1 MNAFPVYHVPMTPKD
16 KPWIT
21 PFIKH
26 LIQKRWDAYR
36 LKDFARYNVLKL
48 LIRRKIVQAKSNWS
62 NKFSNPSE
70 LWKKVNYIGSR
81 KNANVLHN
89 SFINCCCT
97 QNLCNDVNSVFCN
110 NFSVCHKMSLA
121 DILSDCSDFK
131 EVAWDLVISDD
142 DVFQQLSL
150 LDSKKAFGS
159 DCIPTF
165 VYKTC
170 ANIIAKPLANIYN
183 YCISNCCFPSIWKEA
198 HVVPVPKCHNANIHQ
213 LRPISL
219 LCVPSKIFE
228 RLVFNSVKHL
238 FYLYFDS
245 SQFGFRQ
252 NCSTTCA
259 LIKLHNHIT
268 ECFDNPTVA
277 GIQVFALDYS
287 KAFDRLDHNVIIR
300 KFVNCN
306 FPLSFVSLMYSYL
319 CNRSQRVRL
328 NNCLSD
334 KALVTSGVPQ
344 GSILGP
350 SIFSLVM
357 ADLTCLHSSSCIV
370 KYADDVSLSIP
381 IYHSNN
387 YVVDEIDISIKY
399 WSSTV
404 GLNLNTS
411 KCKYMLVSHNKKCS
425 PIIIP
430 DFEFCNSIKVLGVYF
445 CNNLKWDLHFSN
457 IFTTANRRAYAFRV
471 LKSNL
476 SATELLTVYKSLILS
491 LIDYCAPLFIGL
503 NQKNCNILNAIQR
516 KFHNIVCFYNCHCN
530 IFPDISA
537 RRTSF
542 SVKLFNRAHSD
553 SSHLLHCII
562 PKKRTFF
569 IQPHSK
575 SEIRKRSFIPFI
587 TEIVNNCIER
597 T

>member
-1 MNAFPVYHVPMTPKD
+1 MTIEEICPRQSNTASI
-16 KPWIT
+16 IT
-21 PFIKH
+21 
-26 LIQKRWDAYR
+26 
-36 LKDFARYNVLKL
+36 
-48 LIRRKIVQAKSNWS
+48 
-62 NKFSNPSE
+62 
-70 LWKKVNYIGSR
+70 
-81 KNANVLHN
+81 
-89 SFINCCCT
+89 CT
-97 QNLCNDVNSVFCN
+97 
-110 NFSVCHKMSLA
+110 
-121 DILSDCSDFK
+121 
-131 EVAWDLVISDD
+131 
-142 DVFQQLSL
+142 
-150 LDSKKAFGS
+150 
-159 DCIPTF
+159 
-165 VYKTC
+165 
-170 ANIIAKPLANIYN
+170 
-183 YCISNCCFPSIWKEA
+183 
-198 HVVPVPKCHNANIHQ
+198 
-213 LRPISL
+213 
-219 LCVPSKIFE
+219 
-228 RLVFNSVKHL
+228 
-238 FYLYFDS
+238 
-245 SQFGFRQ
+245 
-252 NCSTTCA
+252 
-259 LIKLHNHIT
+259 
-268 ECFDNPTVA
+268 
-277 GIQVFALDYS
+277 
-287 KAFDRLDHNVIIR
+287 
-300 KFVNCN
+300 
-306 FPLSFVSLMYSYL
+306 
-319 CNRSQRVRL
+319 
-328 NNCLSD
+328 
-334 KALVTSGVPQ
+334 
-344 GSILGP
+344 
-350 SIFSLVM
+350 
-357 ADLTCLHSSSCIV
+357 DLTCLNSSSCIV

-387 YVVDEIDISIKY
+387 YVVDKINNIKY

-404 GLNLNTS
+404 GLNINTS

-516 KFHNIVCFYNCHCN
+516 KFHNVVCFYNCHCN

-569 IQPHSK
+569 IQPHSE
-575 SEIRKRSFIPFI
+575 SEIRRRSFIPFI